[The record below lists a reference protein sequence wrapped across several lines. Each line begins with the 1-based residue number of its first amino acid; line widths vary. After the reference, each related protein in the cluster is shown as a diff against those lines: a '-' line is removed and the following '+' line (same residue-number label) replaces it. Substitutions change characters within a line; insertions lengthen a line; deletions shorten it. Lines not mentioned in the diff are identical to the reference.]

1 MANNTNNR
9 LTRKALPFLIVL
21 CLLAFSMFF
30 FTACGNKDEYKD
42 KDYSVEYT
50 DDAKITNGS
59 FEFGTE
65 GFKASDFPKSSSVK
79 GWSITSD
86 NGASSSVVE
95 SGIVD
100 TSSDEAWKAL
110 LGNLYGDSDFLSY
123 AQKKWAFD
131 KSEIETEIKNAHS
144 EYSEDELKT
153 AVKDKI
159 VDEYLFPNFKN
170 PSTHSG
176 ANGSKVYMLN
186 NYGNVK
192 SVGKTGLGTAQKV
205 SSSVSVTLE
214 KGAYGKVSL
223 YVKTMNLDS
232 VSAVN
237 AGANVRI
244 VGNVGSVSQTPYC
257 ITGIDTSSSTSS
269 DGWAKYEIFVKA
281 DDFASTSFNV
291 VLGLGFG
298 NGSKDQTKEFV
309 EGTVFFDDV
318 VFEEI
323 EKSEF
328 NDATAYV
335 FEYKSS
341 VEGKH
346 TVSSLN
352 DTENKFYYSLNVSDS
367 FEEYADEYYKATVLT
382 PINGK
387 FTVSSNSGKTGK
399 FSEDSSASI
408 DAFVPDE
415 QDKCPY
421 APVGS
426 YNKVTLNKASYSF
439 DFGSATAPIA
449 ELPAESYFIL
459 VFYIKKDLG
468 KFSPAVSVFVY
479 DEFNNTNET
488 MRANSEITFDED
500 SEWTRVEIKVTNNFP
515 EKDPDGKYLGRRG
528 FFLRVV
534 VGPTDV
540 DNSNYEYQYATGSV
554 IITPA
559 YVAEGSTYSY
569 KRKGYKVVDSDNA
582 FDSYHFALAQ
592 GNIEDYTVTAD
603 KTDYSDYYSY
613 LSSNTTLSCSLYAGY
628 SEDFSDSSSTDS
640 YSFTVSPSDAGMIIS
655 NPSNADGYSGIV
667 SDHIYVRAGS
677 QNAEINTRSGS
688 GDADG
693 NYAGL
698 INTKYVSDYS
708 IGALI
713 SQKLNYNG
721 LNSIQPLMIYNATE
735 SAYGFIGERKTM
747 SANSTVAIS
756 LRVRIPDEQTK
767 AFVYL
772 VDVSKESKLPLSIS
786 VPVNTDGNNYLDA
799 KDVVTKTSDLSFGL
813 TSANTEADGWITVNF
828 YIATGNKS
836 VDYRIELWNGSR
848 DGETKSTGF
857 VFFDNVNLTGT
868 FTEPSSDNYR
878 EAFIT
883 DGVLK
888 DARIKQS
895 DIQNSALLY
904 RRELATIEK
913 KYNEDSARQNDPVSY
928 KAKYVFVKGDTM
940 IYAIYNTLPDYY
952 DVTNPY
958 DSEPS
963 DDDAGSGCT
972 AKSDPATF
980 WLSFSTIVLA
990 VALAFAMIAL
1000 IAKRVVTKRRANKSD
1015 AKSYYKV
1022 KSRYSSSKANKSAK
1036 KEKREQTDAKDEES
1050 IPDESASEETVD
1062 SQESADSEETTSE
1075 NAEQSE
1081 SAPEENDYV
1090 YGEVQDFG
1098 EDDKK

>member
-1 MANNTNNR
+1 MTNNTNNR
-9 LTRKALPFLIVL
+9 LTRKAIPFLIVL
-21 CLLAFSMFF
+21 CILAFSMFF
-30 FTACGNKDEYKD
+30 FTACGKKDEYKE

-50 DDAKITNGS
+50 DDSKITNGS

-65 GFKASDFPKSSSVK
+65 GFKASDFPKSSSVS
-79 GWSITSD
+79 GWSVTSD

-110 LGNLYGDSDFLSY
+110 LGNLYGDSDFIAY
-123 AQKKWAFD
+123 AQKNWAFD
-131 KSEIETEIKNAHS
+131 KSEIENEIKNAHS
-144 EYSEDELKT
+144 EYSEDQLKT
-153 AVKDKI
+153 AVKNKI
-159 VDEYLFPNFKN
+159 VDDYLFPNFKN

-186 NYGNVK
+186 NYCNVK
-192 SVGKTGLGTAQKV
+192 TVGNTGLGTAQKV

-214 KGAYGKVSL
+214 KGSYGKVTV

-232 VSAVN
+232 VSATNV
-237 AGANVRI
+237 GANIRI

-257 ITGIDTSSSTSS
+257 ITGIDTSSLDSA

-281 DDFASTSFNV
+281 DDYASTSFNV
-291 VLGLGFG
+291 ILGLGFG
-298 NGSKDQTKEFV
+298 NGSSEQTKDFV

-318 VFEEI
+318 VFEKI
-323 EKSEF
+323 EKSDF
-328 NDATAYV
+328 DDANAYV

-341 VEGKH
+341 VDEKH

-352 DTENKFYYSLNVSDS
+352 NAENKFYYSLNVSES
-367 FEEYADEYYKATVLT
+367 FEKYADAYYTAKALSPV
-382 PINGK
+382 NGK

-399 FSEDSSASI
+399 FGEDSTASVST
-408 DAFVPDE
+408 FSPDE

-421 APVGS
+421 APSGS
-426 YNKVTLNKASYSF
+426 YTKLTLTKASYSF
-439 DFGSATAPIA
+439 DFGSASAPIA
-449 ELPAESYFIL
+449 ELPAESYYIL

-479 DEFNNTNET
+479 DVFNNANET
-488 MRANSEITFDED
+488 MRANSEITFDEEN
-500 SEWTRVEIKVTNNFP
+500 EWTRVEIKVSNNFP
-515 EKDPDGKYLGRRG
+515 EKDSDGKYLGRRG

-534 VGPTDV
+534 VGPADV
-540 DNSNYEYQYATGSV
+540 DNSNYEYQYATGTVTVS
-554 IITPA
+554 PA
-559 YVAEGSTYSY
+559 YIAKGSTYSY
-569 KRKGYKVVDSDNA
+569 KRNAYKVVGNEGS
-582 FDSYHFALAQ
+582 FDSYDSALAQ
-592 GNIEDYTVTAD
+592 GNVKDYVVTAD
-603 KTDYSDYYSY
+603 KTEYSDYYSY
-613 LSSNTTLSCSLYAGY
+613 LSSNTTLSCALYSGY

-640 YSFTVSPSDAGMIIS
+640 YSFTVSPSNAGMIIS
-655 NPSNADGYSGIV
+655 NPSDADGYSGIV
-667 SDHIYVRAGS
+667 SDHIYVKAGS
-677 QNAEINTRSGS
+677 NNAEINTRSGS
-688 GDADG
+688 GDSDG
-693 NYAGL
+693 NIAGL
-698 INTKYVSDYS
+698 INTKYLLNYSNGVFISD
-708 IGALI
+708 
-713 SQKLNYNG
+713 KLNYNG
-721 LNSIQPLMIYNATE
+721 LKPIQPLMIYNANE
-735 SAYGFIGERKTM
+735 DAYGFISEHKTM

-756 LRVRIPDEQTK
+756 LKVRIPDEQTK
-767 AFVYL
+767 AFIYL

-799 KDVVTKTSDLSFGL
+799 KDVFTKTNDLSFQL

-848 DGETKSTGF
+848 DGVTKSKGF
-857 VFFDNVNLTGT
+857 VFFDNVNLTGS
-868 FTEPSSDNYR
+868 FTESSADNYR

-952 DVTNPY
+952 DVTDPY

-963 DDDAGSGCT
+963 DEDAGSGCT

-980 WLSFSTIVLA
+980 WLSFSTIILA

-1000 IAKRVVTKRRANKSD
+1000 IAKRVITKRKANKSD

-1022 KSRYSSSKANKSAK
+1022 KSKYSASKANKSAK
-1036 KEKREQTDAKDEES
+1036 KEKREQSASDDDK
-1050 IPDESASEETVD
+1050 PDESVSEEKDEAQDSSTEEIASENTEQPET
-1062 SQESADSEETTSE
+1062 ST
-1075 NAEQSE
+1075 
-1081 SAPEENDYV
+1081 EENDYV